1 MKKILI
7 LFVTIISLFLI
18 TGCDTNK
25 EKDKTYTNKY
35 ECSRKESFTTNQVY
49 YITKIENLNEI
60 DNGKT
65 AV

>member
-25 EKDKTYTNKY
+25 EKDKSYTNKY
-35 ECSRKESFTTNQVY
+35 
-49 YITKIENLNEI
+49 
-60 DNGKT
+60 
-65 AV
+65 